1 MKKHLTFMLILTITL
16 ILSPKSQALAKIA
29 GESDKP
35 DTIEAL
41 HKRTQGIE
49 KSFMEAKNIVLPVPP
64 LEDNREISSES
75 ENISGMSSEQ
85 VLNNLFKGDKQNKLM
100 DLEFEETTL
109 EGILR
114 TIGSISQVNIILD
127 PALKGTT
134 MSIHLKKVRIKD
146 ALNIMAESYHLA
158 FKQIGD
164 SLFVS
169 TTERFRNENLT
180 TKLIKL
186 RHIKAAEVKEMT
198 KGVLESINISEDSNA
213 IVAVGTS
220 EEIKRVE
227 GLVKKIDV
235 AKPQVILE
243 AKIIEINKDALKD
256 LGIDWSDSIA
266 TSFQENN
273 RPVTF
278 ANTESSN
285 GSSPLKVFSF
295 SRNPAQFD
303 MVIKMLENDNKAKIL
318 SNPRIITLNNQQSEI
333 FVGDRIP
340 YTITTV
346 TGGVATTEVRFVE
359 PGIRLRITPSIIEK
373 DFVVIKIEP
382 EVSFIFAFRGPQDQY
397 PWVKT
402 RNATAYVRIKNNEPF
417 VLGGLLNQED
427 KKNLFKVPILGN
439 IPLLGNLF
447 SYQTHTITDSELI
460 ITVVPVIINS

>member
-1 MKKHLTFMLILTITL
+1 MSPILAQKETEN
-16 ILSPKSQALAKIA
+16 
-29 GESDKP
+29 GKP
-35 DTIEAL
+35 DTIEVL
-41 HKRTQGIE
+41 HKRTLGIE
-49 KSFMEAKNIVLPVPP
+49 KSFMEAKNIELPPV
-64 LEDNREISSES
+64 SSGVNTVTS
-75 ENISGMSSEQ
+75 DPENISGVSSDQ
-85 VLNNLFKGDKQNKLM
+85 ALDNLFKGEKQNKIM

-114 TIGSISQVNIILD
+114 SIGSISQVNIILD
-127 PALKGTT
+127 PALKGST
-134 MSIHLKKVRIKD
+134 MSVHLKKVRIKD

-169 TTERFRNENLT
+169 TQARFRNENLST
-180 TKLIKL
+180 RLIKL
-186 RHIKAAEVKEMT
+186 RHVKAAEIKDMA
-198 KGVLESINISEDSNA
+198 KGVLETINISEDSNS
-213 IVAVGTS
+213 IVVVGTS

-227 GLVKKIDV
+227 DLVKRIDM
-235 AKPQVILE
+235 AKPQVVLE
-243 AKIIEINKDALKD
+243 ARIIEINKDALKD

-278 ANTESSN
+278 ANTESSS

-303 MVIKMLENDNKAKIL
+303 MVIRMLENDNKAKVL
-318 SNPRIITLNNQQSEI
+318 SNPRIVTLNNQQAEI

-382 EVSFIFAFRGPQDQY
+382 EVSFIYTFRGPQDQY

-402 RNATAYVRIKNNEPF
+402 RNATAYVRIKNDQPF

-427 KKNLFKVPILGN
+427 KKNLFKVPFLGDV
-439 IPLLGNLF
+439 PLLGNLF
-447 SYQTHTITDSELI
+447 SYQKHTITDSELI
-460 ITVVPVIINS
+460 ITVVPVIINN